1 MRSRVRSQCGA
12 RIARQS
18 TSSLPKKRYAAT
30 VSPHPRHAIG
40 MLAVGL
46 ADNRSIST
54 FARLFS
60 RSSPSAIPENSSAT
74 QLFVANRSPKL
85 QE

>member
-1 MRSRVRSQCGA
+1 
-12 RIARQS
+12 
-18 TSSLPKKRYAAT
+18 
-30 VSPHPRHAIG
+30 

-46 ADNRSIST
+46 ADNRSINT
-54 FARLFS
+54 FARLLS

>member
-1 MRSRVRSQCGA
+1 
-12 RIARQS
+12 
-18 TSSLPKKRYAAT
+18 
-30 VSPHPRHAIG
+30 

-46 ADNRSIST
+46 ADNRSISA

-60 RSSPSAIPENSSAT
+60 LSSPSAIPENSSAT
-74 QLFVANRSPKL
+74 QLFVANLSPKL